1 MFQFEQTNEPGRG
14 CQSEAV
20 SKIFDLNH
28 CFGEDFF
35 LEEGFW
41 KAHFSGFSFFGKFK
55 TLHRPSLEFQTTQQT
70 KEDDAALSENF
81 SQRIVEMT

>member
-1 MFQFEQTNEPGRG
+1 MLILLTTIATQTQANLTTNDHAFPVGEPIYSATASNILEFQSRGRCFNLNQTNEPGRG

-35 LEEGFW
+35 LEEGF
-41 KAHFSGFSFFGKFK
+41 
-55 TLHRPSLEFQTTQQT
+55 
-70 KEDDAALSENF
+70 
-81 SQRIVEMT
+81 